1 MIYKTILIIVSYV
14 GNCMIIKSTLTLVS
28 VFKSRSG

>member
-14 GNCMIIKSTLTLVS
+14 GNYDYKTIDYKKHTNTC
-28 VFKSRSG
+28 